1 MNQQTPNH
9 NHQQKHRSYLAFFS
23 ELSPE
28 TDPETIRLVGLM
40 HRVAHALYQ
49 LSENSLEEANL
60 SYSQYRLLM
69 ELLYQERFEGR
80 PALNPSEISEHRG
93 LSRNTVSSLI
103 RNLEAE
109 GLVMRELDATDRRRF
124 LIKLT
129 DAGRQIVQKHASRH
143 FVAMQACF
151 AELSSDEKT
160 TMSALLER
168 LTVSTAQLLSQ
179 CGQRSQ

>member
-1 MNQQTPNH
+1 MPNH
-9 NHQQKHRSYLAFFS
+9 NQQQKRRRYLAFFS
-23 ELSPE
+23 ELSPQ

-80 PALNPSEISEHRG
+80 SAMNPSELSRHRG

-103 RNLEAE
+103 SSLESE
-109 GLVMRELDATDRRRF
+109 GLVVRELDVADRRRF

-129 DAGRQIVQKHASRH
+129 NAGRQVVRNHASRH
-143 FVAMQACF
+143 FGVMQDCF
-151 AELSSDEKT
+151 AELTLEEKK

-168 LTVSTAQLLSQ
+168 LADSPTLLTGQ
-179 CGQRSQ
+179 AGQRSQ